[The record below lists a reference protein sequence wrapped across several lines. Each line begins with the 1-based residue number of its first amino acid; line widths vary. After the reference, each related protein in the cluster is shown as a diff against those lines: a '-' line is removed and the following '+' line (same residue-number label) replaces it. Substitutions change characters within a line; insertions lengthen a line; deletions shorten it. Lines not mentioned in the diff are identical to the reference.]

1 MRNVFA
7 ALVGLLVSSVCLP
20 AQDGGN
26 DGSLAVYLKLGDDAS
41 GRVLQHMKKEV
52 AQLLGPTGVKLDWR
66 LMSDARLH
74 EEFQSVVVARFEGAC
89 SASYDPYAAKAGQR
103 PAPLA
108 DTPVQDGHVL
118 PFTRVDC
125 AAVTR
130 LTGPM
135 LATEAGARR
144 DFLYGR
150 ALGRVLA
157 HEIYHILG
165 QTKTHE
171 DRGVAKPAF
180 HARELLSETFAFNE
194 PAITVLRAG
203 TRESAPAA
211 DDVAGR

>member
-1 MRNVFA
+1 MRNVLA
-7 ALVGLLVSSVCLP
+7 ALVGLLMSSVCLP
-20 AQDGGN
+20 AQEGGN
-26 DGSLAVYLKLGDDAS
+26 DASVAVYLKLGDDSSA
-41 GRVLQHMKKEV
+41 RILEHMKKEV
-52 AQLLGPTGVKLDWR
+52 GQLLRPTGVKLDWR
-66 LMSDARLH
+66 MLSDARFH
-74 EEFQSVVVARFEGAC
+74 EEFQSVVVARFEGPCTTAF
-89 SASYDPYAAKAGQR
+89 DPYAANANHK

-135 LATEAGARR
+135 LAGEAGARR

-157 HEIYHILG
+157 HEIYHVLG
-165 QTKTHE
+165 QTRTHE
-171 DRGVAKPAF
+171 DNGVAKPAF

>member
-7 ALVGLLVSSVCLP
+7 ALVGLLMTSVCLP

-26 DGSLAVYLKLGDDAS
+26 DASVGVYLKLADQGNA
-41 GRVLQHMKKEV
+41 RILQHMRKEV
-52 AQLLGPTGVKLDWR
+52 AQLLSPSGVKLDWR
-66 LMSDARLH
+66 MMSDSRLH
-74 EEFQSVVVARFEGAC
+74 EEFQTVVVARLEGLC
-89 SASYDPYAAKAGQR
+89 STAYDSNAAKTSER
-103 PAPLA
+103 PVPLA
-108 DTPVQDGHVL
+108 DTPVQGGHVL

-125 AAVTR
+125 AAVAR
-130 LTGPM
+130 LTAPM
-135 LATEAGARR
+135 LAGEAGARR

-165 QTKTHE
+165 QTTTHE
-171 DRGVAKPAF
+171 DKGVAKTAF

-203 TRESAPAA
+203 TREGTPAG

>member
-7 ALVGLLVSSVCLP
+7 ALVGLLALSVCLP

-26 DGSLAVYLKLGDDAS
+26 EASVAVYLKLGDDPS
-41 GRVLQHMKKEV
+41 PRILQHMRKEV
-52 AQLLGPTGVKLDWR
+52 AQLLRPTGVKLDWR
-66 LMSDARLH
+66 LISDAQLH
-74 EEFQSVVVARFEGAC
+74 EEFLSVVVARLVGPCNASFDAYAPVADRKA
-89 SASYDPYAAKAGQR
+89 SA
-103 PAPLA
+103 LA

-118 PFTRVDC
+118 PFTRLDC

-130 LTGPM
+130 LTGSL
-135 LATEAGARR
+135 LAGEAASRR

-171 DRGVAKPAF
+171 DKGIAKPAF
-180 HARELLSETFAFNE
+180 HARELLSEAFAFNE
-194 PAITVLRAG
+194 PAISVLRSG
-203 TRESAPAA
+203 SREGVPAA
-211 DDVAGR
+211 DDVTGR

>member
-7 ALVGLLVSSVCLP
+7 ALVGLLMSSAVLP

-26 DGSLAVYLKLGDDAS
+26 DASVAVYLKLGDDSSA
-41 GRVLQHMKKEV
+41 RAIQHMKKEV
-52 AQLLGPTGVKLDWR
+52 AQLLRPTGVKIHWR
-66 LMSDARLH
+66 MISDARLH
-74 EEFQSVVVARFEGAC
+74 EEFQSVVVARFEGSCTTA
-89 SASYDPYAAKAGQR
+89 YDAFAPVAARK

-135 LATEAGARR
+135 LAGEAGARR

-171 DRGVAKPAF
+171 DKGIAKPAF
-180 HARELLSETFAFNE
+180 HARELLSEVFAFNE
-194 PAITVLRAG
+194 PAISVLRAG
-203 TRESAPAA
+203 TRESVPAS

>member
-7 ALVGLLVSSVCLP
+7 ALVGLLMTSVCLP

-26 DGSLAVYLKLGDDAS
+26 DASVGVYLKLADQGNA
-41 GRVLQHMKKEV
+41 RILQHMRKEV
-52 AQLLGPTGVKLDWR
+52 AQLLSPSGVKLDWR
-66 LMSDARLH
+66 MMSDSRLH
-74 EEFQSVVVARFEGAC
+74 EEFQTVVVARFEGLC
-89 SASYDPYAAKAGQR
+89 SAGYDSNAAKTSER
-103 PAPLA
+103 PVPLA

-125 AAVTR
+125 AAVAR
-130 LTGPM
+130 LTAPM
-135 LATEAGARR
+135 LAGEAGARR

-165 QTKTHE
+165 QTTTHE
-171 DRGVAKPAF
+171 DKGVAKTAF

-203 TRESAPAA
+203 TREGTPAG